1 MPYGPDSDAFVDTFD
16 GAGAETNLESWTP
29 TGGGSW
35 TLESGAAGNI
45 VVKTTG
51 AVGPKN
57 TAHYVCTDQGSSDH
71 YIIFRPYTTAS
82 VANSVACIR
91 LLDTQ
96 NFIGVKCDSS
106 TKSLV
111 KRVGNI
117 QTVLS
122 SESSLSLEWI
132 KVEAIGTTIR
142 WFKGGNGSTPSAWTK
157 IESDFTVSDFQSE
170 TSQGLFSSNL
180 SAPDWIDYFEAGAMP
195 QPLALSPLLQSQ
207 SIISIS
213 LTQHSVI
220 SGANL
225 SQAQTLS
232 SPNVGPLIPVY
243 PNNLLQ
249 SQNLQD
255 GSVAPKF
262 SVSGANLSQA
272 QTIGTGSFTQKHLL
286 SPASL
291 NQAVSIGAS
300 SLTFLQYVGS
310 NSQIGQIIRFKCYH
324 NGVELPIT
332 SMQIRKQITRGWYL
346 QVVTHETVSAKS
358 GDTLSIVG
366 TLTNSNGSTY
376 TSTIVDTEV
385 STTDVATGPTS
396 KSLIITGEEL
406 GPLVVNKTRP
416 LSTLTNERTFSGR
429 RFIRAPIDIDIN
441 QGDHILFPDGKTLR
455 VAMVTYFA
463 SAEQAFM
470 EISE

>member
-1 MPYGPDSDAFVDTFD
+1 MPFIDNFNGAAAETDLENWTPSGGGAWTLGSGSAGGVKVKTNGFCGPSA
-16 GAGAETNLESWTP
+16 GAGTYYT
-29 TGGGSW
+29 
-35 TLESGAAGNI
+35 
-45 VVKTTG
+45 
-51 AVGPKN
+51 
-57 TAHYVCTDQGSSDH
+57 CTDQGSPDQ
-71 YIIFRPYTTAS
+71 YVVFRYKKNGFNTNSYVCARIVDAS
-82 VANSVACIR
+82 
-91 LLDTQ
+91 
-96 NFIGVKCDSS
+96 NFIGVWFTSS
-106 TKSLV
+106 TK
-111 KRVGNI
+111 
-117 QTVLS
+117 VLS
-122 SESSLSLEWI
+122 RNDNGTVYNISSEDALDLEWVKI
-132 KVEAIGTTIR
+132 EIRGTTLR
-142 WFKGGNGSTPSAWTK
+142 WFKGGSGSTPGAW
-157 IESDFTVSDFQSE
+157 IQIGIDYNESNFSTE
-170 TSQGLFSSNL
+170 TSQGLRPNDTG
-180 SAPDWIDYFEAGAMP
+180 APDWLDYFEAGALP
-195 QPLALSPLLQSQ
+195 AIL
-207 SIISIS
+207 SIS
-213 LTQHSVI
+213 NISQTQNIEQAALTQHSVI

-249 SQNLQD
+249 SQNLQE

-272 QTIGTGSFTQKHLL
+272 QTIGTGSFTQKYLL

-291 NQAVSIGAS
+291 NQVVSIGAS

-346 QVVTHETVSAKS
+346 QVVTHDTVSAKS

-406 GPLVVNKTRP
+406 VPLVVNKTRP